1 MNPRVAHRALM
12 TEVCNSMSKKRG
24 ADSSVRPMRGSG
36 MRSGV
41 LYLIGS
47 AVVLI
52 SLMWLLPEV
61 MGIDLAGFMRSDSI
75 LSILRIALG
84 IAFLLILVVSIRYV
98 IASFTLEGETWR
110 DGLKNAAKAHIL
122 SRDFIS
128 IVLLAAADIACIAWG
143 ATGLIG

>member
-1 MNPRVAHRALM
+1 
-12 TEVCNSMSKKRG
+12 
-24 ADSSVRPMRGSG
+24 

-61 MGIDLAGFMRSDSI
+61 MGIDLAGFMRRDSI

-128 IVLLAAADIACIAWG
+128 IVLLAAAGIACIAWG